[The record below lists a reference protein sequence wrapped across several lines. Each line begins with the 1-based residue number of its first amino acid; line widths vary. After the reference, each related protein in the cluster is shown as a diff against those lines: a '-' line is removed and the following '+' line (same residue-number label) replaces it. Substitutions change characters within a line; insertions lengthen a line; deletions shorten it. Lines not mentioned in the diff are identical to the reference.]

1 MVNREKQYDN
11 SFTLRFSNS
20 TNSRRKVILFEQG
33 NDTAFSVRKV
43 NSVDENA
50 SQGNIITPPLI
61 WNFYSSQPFVYREG
75 VGGTIIFS
83 ITEPIDTSN
92 LFSQANGNLVLE
104 VQSGSTLNVP
114 ILESDNINQVN
125 DKINA
130 EIRAN
135 GDLTNFRSP
144 SGQFTEVNVFFD
156 VSYFESFP
164 LPQNATGTAYRGAWG
179 VSIQYPTDMPNGT
192 LLRTLNFPNNVNPE
206 FQGLDLLASQ
216 LTSSANGVVVDDSGS
231 NVTYDEIL
239 RSQNGAVYDII
250 SMSLDIGSTP
260 TSLEAKSQMLQPLCY
275 DKRDANGDSIT
286 YCQVPTIDPYQ
297 FQNSFS
303 VIDMASDSDN
313 YVLDGQTEFV
323 YELEPLSTALLT
335 FNYTKLTNLVGDT
348 KMGIATMRKEQEK
361 IKEWDAKRQTKS
373 TKTLYVKPI
382 AKNKKLKNF
391 SNFSNE
397 TETKNEKNS
406 INTRAIGVLVG
417 LGFLFFIYSLNQTN

>member
-1 MVNREKQYDN
+1 MVNREIQYDN
-11 SFTLRFSNS
+11 SFTLRFTNS
-20 TNSRRKVILFEQG
+20 TNARRKVILFEQG
-33 NDTAFSVRKV
+33 NDTPFSVRKV

-50 SQGNIITPPLI
+50 SQGNIIQPPLV
-61 WNFYSSQPFVYREG
+61 WNFYSSQPYVYRAS
-75 VGGTIIFS
+75 VGGAIIFT
-83 ITEPIDTSN
+83 ITEPIDISN
-92 LFSQANGNLVLE
+92 LFSQASGNLVLE

-114 ILESDNINQVN
+114 ILDTDNINQIN
-125 DKINA
+125 DKINS

-135 GDLTNFRSP
+135 GDTTNFRSP
-144 SGQFTEVNVFFD
+144 SGQFAEVNVFFD
-156 VSYFESFP
+156 VTYFETFA
-164 LPQNATGTAYRGAWG
+164 LPQTATSVPYRNAWG
-179 VSIQYPTDMPNGT
+179 VSVQYPSDMPNGQ
-192 LLRTLNFPNNVNPE
+192 LLRTLNFPNNATPE
-206 FQGLDLLASQ
+206 FQGLDLLPST

-250 SMSLDIGSTP
+250 SMSLDIGNTP

-297 FQNSFS
+297 FQNSYS

-373 TKTLYVKPI
+373 TKTLFLKPKGR
-382 AKNKKLKNF
+382 KNKLENF
-391 SNFSNE
+391 SNFSND
-397 TETKNEKNS
+397 TETKTDGNS
-406 INTRAIGVLVG
+406 INTRALGVIVG